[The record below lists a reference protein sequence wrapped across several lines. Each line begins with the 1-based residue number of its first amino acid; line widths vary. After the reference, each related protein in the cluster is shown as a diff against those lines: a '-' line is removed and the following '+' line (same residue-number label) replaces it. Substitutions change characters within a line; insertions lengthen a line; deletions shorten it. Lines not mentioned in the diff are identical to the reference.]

1 MLNPSKIPVTDRDKT
16 TAMDLFGDLF
26 LLSFMFLVCSVLIVT
41 IPVACIALY
50 DAMAH
55 CVVGGEKEPVKRF
68 WFTAKREL
76 IRGVLMGI
84 LWIVVCALGFMSF
97 TYLQAM
103 GAEMPLFTVYSYV
116 YLATMVIPLAIA
128 VWSVPVQSRF
138 CYKFWQL
145 HKASAIFALSNL
157 PQTAVMVA
165 VLVGLAVL
173 FAFVPVATVL
183 LLILPGIL
191 TLIQTRA
198 VEQAFAPYM
207 EEKNND

>member
-76 IRGVLMGI
+76 IRGILMGI
-84 LWIVVCALGFMSF
+84 LWIAVCALGFMSF
-97 TYLQAM
+97 VYLRAM

-116 YLATMVIPLAIA
+116 YLATMVIPIAIA

-138 CYKFWQL
+138 GYKFWEL
-145 HKASAIFALSNL
+145 HKVSAIFALSNL
-157 PQTAVMVA
+157 PQTAVMVV

-173 FAFVPVATVL
+173 FAFVPVASVL

-198 VEQAFAPYM
+198 VEQAFAPYI
-207 EEKNND
+207 EENNND

>member
-1 MLNPSKIPVTDRDKT
+1 MLNPSKIPVTDRDRT

-68 WFTAKREL
+68 WNTARREL

-84 LWIVVCALGFMSF
+84 EWLMICSFGFMSF
-97 TYLQAM
+97 VYLRAM
-103 GAEMPLFTVYSYV
+103 GEEMPLFAVYAYV
-116 YLATMVIPLAIA
+116 YLATMVIPLA
-128 VWSVPVQSRF
+128 VVLWMVPVQSRF
-138 CYKFWQL
+138 CYKFWEL
-145 HKASAIFALSNL
+145 HKVGAIFALNNL

-165 VLVGLAVL
+165 VLVGLGLL
-173 FAFVPVATVL
+173 FSLLPITSVL

-191 TLIQTRA
+191 TLIQART
-198 VEQAFAPYM
+198 VEAAFAPYM
-207 EEKNND
+207 EEDNND